1 MNNSYLFVRFSVRS
15 VQSKVFDRKTKLLQQ
30 ERAAARSDVERF
42 DFLKEEVGYRVA
54 DRVLDVSKK
63 MEVGVDIGSGR
74 GWVLRHL
81 TDHSV
86 GRVTGIELSP
96 SLMEQAECA
105 DEVAVEKLVMDVDGA
120 DLPFTDNSVDV
131 VTSCLAMHWINDLPK
146 LFSEVNRILKHDGVF
161 IGAMFGGQTLMELR
175 SSLQLAELER
185 IGGFSPH
192 ISPFVE
198 VRDLGGLLNSNNFTL
213 LTIDTD
219 ELRVSYPN
227 IFPLFRD
234 LKGMAENN
242 AAVNRATHL
251 SRETMFATN
260 AVYKDLY
267 GEPRLNEEGNEET
280 VLPATFQVFYWIG
293 WKPDQSQPKPLK
305 PQKSDVSLKDLY
317 KLDEIFEKKGLA
329 DVTDDEKSK

>member
-1 MNNSYLFVRFSVRS
+1 MTNCPLSRLSVRT
-15 VQSKVFDRKTKLLQQ
+15 VQNKVFDRKTKLLQQ
-30 ERAAARSDVERF
+30 ERAAGRSDVESF

-54 DRVLDVSKK
+54 DRLLDVSRK
-63 MEVGVDIGSGR
+63 MSVGVDIGSGR

-81 TDHSV
+81 TPHSV
-86 GRVTGIELSP
+86 ERVTGIELSP
-96 SLMEQAECA
+96 SMMEQAECGE
-105 DEVAVEKLVMDVDGA
+105 DLSVEKLVMDVDGV

-131 VTSCLAMHWINDLPK
+131 VTSCLAMHWINDLPR

-185 IGGFSPH
+185 AGGFSPH

-198 VRDLGGLLNSNNFTL
+198 VKDLGGLLNSNNFTL

-219 ELRVSYPN
+219 ELRVSYPS
-227 IFPLFRD
+227 IFPLLRD

-242 AAVNRATHL
+242 AALNRKLHL
-251 SRETMFATN
+251 GRETLLASN
-260 AVYKDLY
+260 AVYSDLY
-267 GEPRLNEEGNEET
+267 GEARQDEEGASQT

-293 WKPDQSQPKPLK
+293 WKPDKSQPKPLK

-317 KLDEIFEKKGLA
+317 KLDEIFEKKGLT
-329 DVTDDEKSK
+329 DVTDDDRNK